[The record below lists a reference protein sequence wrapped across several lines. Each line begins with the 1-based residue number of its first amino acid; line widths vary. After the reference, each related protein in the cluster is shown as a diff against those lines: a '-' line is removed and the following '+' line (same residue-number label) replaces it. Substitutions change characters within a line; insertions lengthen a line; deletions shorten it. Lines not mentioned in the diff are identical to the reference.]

1 MLGRYILK
9 RSLLAIPTL
18 LLISF
23 SIFMFIQMPPGSYVE
38 VRIEQM
44 KKEGQV
50 DMAEVNQLIDRYKLD
65 EPDYVQYVYWMG
77 GLLRGDMGE
86 SFVDQRDVVDILAER
101 LPPTVAISIM
111 TICLTW
117 TIAIPFGIFAAVKK
131 NTVWDYLLTFIGLAA
146 MATPGFVLALVFQMI
161 SVWWAESHGSTFDPS
176 GLFSREY
183 LGQPWSAGK
192 VVDMLMHI
200 WIPVAI
206 LGVAGTAGMIRILR
220 ANVVDELRKQ
230 YVLCARARGL
240 HPVLVVMRYPVRV
253 AINPMISNIG
263 LVLPQII
270 SGSLII
276 EKVLN
281 LETVGPKL
289 LTSLQ
294 SQDTY
299 LAASIVFMQC
309 VRDFVGILVSDILL
323 SIVDP
328 RIMFG
333 AK

>member
-9 RSLLAIPTL
+9 RVLLAIPTL
-18 LLISF
+18 LVISF

-38 VRIEQM
+38 VMIEQM
-44 KKEGQV
+44 KKEGTV
-50 DMAEVNQLIDRYKLD
+50 DMAEVNQLISRYRLDRPAYI
-65 EPDYVQYVYWMG
+65 QYFYWMG
-77 GLLRGDMGE
+77 GLLRGDLGE
-86 SFVDQRDVVDILAER
+86 SFVDQRDVADILAER
-101 LPPTVAISIM
+101 LPPTVAISIV

-117 TIAIPFGIFAAVKK
+117 AIAVPFGIFAAVKK

-161 SVWWAESHGSTFDPS
+161 AVGWAEAHGTTFDPS

-183 LGQPWSAGK
+183 LGEPWSFGK
-192 VVDMLMHI
+192 VIDMIKHI

-220 ANVVDELRKQ
+220 ANVSDELRKQ

-240 HPVLVVMRYPVRV
+240 HPVLVILRYPVRV

-294 SQDTY
+294 HQDTY
-299 LAASIVFMQC
+299 LAAGIVFMQC
-309 VRDFVGILVSDILL
+309 VLAIVGILVSDILL
-323 SIVDP
+323 SVVDP
-328 RIMFG
+328 RIKFG